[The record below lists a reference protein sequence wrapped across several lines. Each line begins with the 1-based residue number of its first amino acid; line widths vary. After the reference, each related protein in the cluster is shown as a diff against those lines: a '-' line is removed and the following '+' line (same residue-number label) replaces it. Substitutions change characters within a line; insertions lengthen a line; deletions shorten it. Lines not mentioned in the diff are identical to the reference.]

1 MTTSHDRAVLN
12 QILNPLMPTTD
23 SGVGEVHLEADKV
36 DHPGYILSSQLEKE
50 AVLLAEGMKLA
61 DAIEKFSKAI
71 QVCPLNPSAFNNRA
85 QAYRLQNSP
94 EKALEDLNEALRLAG
109 PKTKTACQAY
119 VQRASIYRLQGDD
132 TKAREDFASAAEL
145 GSSFAKMQLVALNPY
160 AAMCNKMLAEVFEK
174 VKTGKDE

>member
-94 EKALEDLNEALRLAG
+94 ESE
-109 PKTKTACQAY
+109 
-119 VQRASIYRLQGDD
+119 
-132 TKAREDFASAAEL
+132 
-145 GSSFAKMQLVALNPY
+145 
-160 AAMCNKMLAEVFEK
+160 
-174 VKTGKDE
+174 

>member
-12 QILNPLMPTTD
+12 QILNPLMPTSD
-23 SGVGEVHLEADKV
+23 SGVGEVHLESDKV
-36 DHPGYILSSQLEKE
+36 DHPGYTLSSQLERE
-50 AVLLAEGMKLA
+50 AVRMAESMNVT
-61 DAIEKFSKAI
+61 DAIEKFTEAI
-71 QVCPLNPSAFNNRA
+71 QVCPLNPSAYNNRA

-94 EKALEDLNEALRLAG
+94 EKALEDLNESLRLAG

-132 TKAREDFASAAEL
+132 EKARDDFAAAAEL
-145 GSSFAKMQLVALNPY
+145 GSSFAKMQMVALNPY

-174 VKTGKDE
+174 AKTGDN